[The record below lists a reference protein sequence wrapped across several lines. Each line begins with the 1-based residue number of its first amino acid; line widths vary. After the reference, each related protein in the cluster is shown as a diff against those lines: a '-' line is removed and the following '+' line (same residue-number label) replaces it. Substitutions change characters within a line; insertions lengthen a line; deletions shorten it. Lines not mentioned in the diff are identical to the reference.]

1 MKNIREI
8 IASNLQTLRKQK
20 RLTQLEVGEAVHYSD
35 KAVSRWEKGES
46 LPDVETL
53 QKLAEFFGVETAYLF
68 KEHISAPILP
78 LETKQQTI
86 NKIVTILLSVLIVWL
101 IALFVFLYLGSYD
114 NKVCWQLFVWA
125 VPASA
130 VVLKYFNKIWGS
142 AKYNIIISSVLIWSF
157 IASVYCQFIDY
168 NLWLIFF
175 VGAPIQVVIIL
186 NSFIKNIKKSE
197 KQGE

>member
-8 IASNLQTLRKQK
+8 IASNLQTLRKNK
-20 RLTQLEVGEAVHYSD
+20 KLTQSEVGEAVHYSD

-53 QKLAEFFGVETAYLF
+53 QKLAELFDVDADYLF
-68 KEHISAPILP
+68 KEHILSPIIP
-78 LETKQQTI
+78 ASSKQQLI
-86 NKIVTILLSVLIVWL
+86 NKSICVVLSILIVWL
-101 IALFVFLYLGSYD
+101 TALLLFLYLNIY
-114 NKVCWQLFVWA
+114 NNINYWQIFVWA

-130 VVLKYFNKIWGS
+130 IVLMYFNKIWGS
-142 AKYNIIISSVLIWSF
+142 KKLSIYISSIFIWSF
-157 IASVYCQFIDY
+157 IASVYLQFIRY

-175 VGAPIQVVIIL
+175 VGAPIQAVVVL

-197 KQGE
+197 KQD

>member
-8 IASNLQTLRKQK
+8 IASNLQTLRKNK
-20 RLTQLEVGEAVHYSD
+20 KLTQSEVGEAVHYSD

-53 QKLAEFFGVETAYLF
+53 QKLAELFDVDADYLF
-68 KEHISAPILP
+68 KEHILSPIIP
-78 LETKQQTI
+78 ASSKQQLI
-86 NKIVTILLSVLIVWL
+86 NKSICVALSILIVWL
-101 IALFVFLYLGSYD
+101 TALLLFLYLNIY
-114 NKVCWQLFVWA
+114 NNINYWQIFVWA

-130 VVLKYFNKIWGS
+130 IVLMYFNKIWGS
-142 AKYNIIISSVLIWSF
+142 KKLSIYISSIFIWSF
-157 IASVYCQFIDY
+157 IASVYLQFIRY

-175 VGAPIQVVIIL
+175 VGAPIQAVVVL

-197 KQGE
+197 KQD